1 MVDDSWIENP
11 GGSSISIALR
21 MPPRFGVWPT
31 AGHPAAASVA
41 ITASTAHRDLIGSA
55 ESHQVEC
62 GAADEA
68 VGAGQRLGDLEV
80 VVTLAHDERVEPAR
94 APERVSEL
102 ARLPLELRRFL
113 ITVGD
118 DDRARDA
125 SQMAL
130 RTVVVLDP
138 IVELHVTRP
147 RRQPRAAEIVHAADA
162 DAALHHVARQAE
174 LGAPVGDEYGAGQMA
189 ARRVPGHVDAAG
201 IAAERRSVLRHP
213 SDGATDLGH
222 HAVEAHLHHGGEI
235 GHDVVSARS
244 HERLGRIRGI
254 PGLPRPPGATVFGAP
269 SRARAPSLL
278 TTYRL
283 RTASML
289 GAQARWSYAR
299 SSASWS

>member
-21 MPPRFGVWPT
+21 LPPRFCVWPT

-41 ITASTAHRDLIGSA
+41 ITASRATAQRDLMGSA
-55 ESHQVEC
+55 ESHHVEC

-80 VVTLAHDERVEPAR
+80 VVALAHDERVEPAR
-94 APERVSEL
+94 GPERPGEL

-118 DDRARDA
+118 DHRAWDA

-130 RTVVVLDP
+130 STVVVLDP
-138 IVELHVTRP
+138 IVELHVARP
-147 RRQPRAAEIVHAADA
+147 RRQPRAAKIVHAADA

-174 LGAPVGDEYGAGQMA
+174 LRAPVGDEHGAGEMA

-201 IAAERRSVLRHP
+201 IAAERGSVLGHPRDRPTRSEEHTSELQSPCNLVCRLLLEKKKKRTSVLRTHP
-213 SDGATDLGH
+213 T
-222 HAVEAHLHHGGEI
+222 
-235 GHDVVSARS
+235 HDRD
-244 HERLGRIRGI
+244 
-254 PGLPRPPGATVFGAP
+254 
-269 SRARAPSLL
+269 
-278 TTYRL
+278 
-283 RTASML
+283 
-289 GAQARWSYAR
+289 
-299 SSASWS
+299 

>member
-21 MPPRFGVWPT
+21 MPPRFGVCPT

-41 ITASTAHRDLIGSA
+41 ITASRATAHRDLIGSA
-55 ESHQVEC
+55 QSHQVEC

-80 VVTLAHDERVEPAR
+80 VVALAHDERVEPAHG
-94 APERVSEL
+94 PERLGKL

-130 RTVVVLDP
+130 STVVVLDP
-138 IVELHVTRP
+138 IVELHVARP

-162 DAALHHVARQAE
+162 DTTLDHVARQTE
-174 LGAPVGDEYGAGQMA
+174 VRAPVGDEHRAGEMA
-189 ARRVPGHVDAAG
+189 ARRLTSNVDA
-201 IAAERRSVLRHP
+201 
-213 SDGATDLGH
+213 
-222 HAVEAHLHHGGEI
+222 
-235 GHDVVSARS
+235 
-244 HERLGRIRGI
+244 
-254 PGLPRPPGATVFGAP
+254 
-269 SRARAPSLL
+269 
-278 TTYRL
+278 
-283 RTASML
+283 
-289 GAQARWSYAR
+289 
-299 SSASWS
+299 